1 MTHHHRLSRRHFLT
15 SAAAGAAGA
24 ALGAPAV
31 LRAQGKTG
39 TVRVWGEPGPYGGVA
54 VDGMNEWA
62 QKNAPG
68 LKFAIETIP
77 WSDVYAKL
85 MTDLAAGRPAHCI
98 SVESPIAF
106 QLMAEGLLEPV
117 DDLVDKI
124 GRNRLIPGMKWEYWG
139 AWKGKQYVI
148 PAHHQSDLLV
158 VRPDILK
165 EAGVTKSPAEWN
177 WNDQLAA
184 AKAIKAKTKAFGL
197 CFALGRT
204 IATDYYVLHLLHS
217 AGGRMF
223 DAANKSEVVFDSP
236 AAVETFE
243 YIAELFPTMPPGAVG
258 YTFLDVVDSMAKGQS
273 GMVFYW
279 GRVFGR
285 AAEVDPNIFKILEA
299 YQQAAHPKTGK
310 RYNWNDF
317 QGWLIP
323 KDNNPYVNEVKQALV
338 YIQTSKDWQI
348 RYLHSLVPNV
358 SPVFQDVAQDPRLTQ
373 HPFFQT
379 KRRSIFEYYTE
390 ALKNASNSGNE
401 LLQGISPLAG
411 IVHGRAII
419 AQGVQRMLIDKQTAK
434 DSVKWTHQQLDQL
447 RREHIRLV
455 I

>member
-1 MTHHHRLSRRHFLT
+1 MSHRPGLSRRHFIAST
-15 SAAAGAAGA
+15 AAGVAGA
-24 ALGAPAV
+24 TLGAPAV

-106 QLMAEGLLEPV
+106 QLMAEGLLEPL

-124 GRNRLIPGMKWEYWG
+124 GRNRLIPGIKWEYWG

-148 PAHHQSDLLV
+148 PAHHQSELLV
-158 VRPDILK
+158 VRTDILR

-184 AKAIKAKTKAFGL
+184 ARAIKAKTKNFGL

-204 IATDYYVLHLLHS
+204 IATDYYTLGLLHS

-285 AAEVDPNIFKILEA
+285 AAEVDQNVFNSMEA
-299 YQQAAHPKTGK
+299 YQQAANPRTGK
-310 RYNWNDF
+310 RHNWNDF

-338 YIQTSKDWQI
+338 YIQTSRDWQL

-419 AQGVQRMLIDKQTAK
+419 AQGVQRMLIDKQPAK
-434 DSVKWTHQQLDQL
+434 DAVKWTHQQLEQV

-455 I
+455 L